1 MKLSLK
7 PNQLVNIR
15 IEFSADRYELYPSR
29 VEEIAELTI
38 ALAAPIYKGQVRR
51 VAEGEEIWVE
61 FVDGGNLYR
70 FHTTVVRQVKEP
82 VPLLIVMRPNKIQRW
97 NRRKFFRFPVR
108 LKVTLQLADQQLT
121 GETVDLSAGGFAA
134 RFPLELEEVKKD
146 AAAQVLLSLPEK
158 AISSKG
164 RIVRQEP
171 LENQQT
177 ILAVEFTDLPEKEQD
192 EIVAFIFAQQRELR
206 QRGLV

>member
-1 MKLSLK
+1 M
-7 PNQLVNIR
+7 
-15 IEFSADRYELYPSR
+15 
-29 VEEIAELTI
+29 
-38 ALAAPIYKGQVRR
+38 
-51 VAEGEEIWVE
+51 E

-108 LKVTLQLADQQLT
+108 LKVTLQLAVSSSQ
-121 GETVDLSAGGFAA
+121 GNCDLSASGFAA
-134 RFPLELEEVKKD
+134 RFPLELEEVEKD

-177 ILAVEFTDLPEKEQD
+177 IVVVEFTDLPEKEHD